1 VLAIRFGLRYNQ
13 HIAEFRVLGALEV
26 SDDDG
31 ALVPLGGT
39 KQRAVLAVLVL
50 RAGEVVATESLV
62 DAIWG
67 GQPPKTA
74 TTSLQNAISALRRI
88 LGPGVVLTRP
98 PGYMLAVDADQV
110 DLRRFE
116 RLVREAARYGPEER
130 SRLLEEALGLWRGEP
145 LSELTLES
153 FAAAEVRRLEEL
165 RLVAEEDHV
174 DAELERGRERELVPR
189 IESLVARHPLRER
202 LRGQLMTAL
211 YRSGRQADALA
222 AYQDVRR
229 ALLEEL
235 GLDPGPQ
242 LQQLHASILR
252 QDVALHPATASEAPE
267 EHFDEVTRLLLAG
280 RLVPVLGAD
289 VAQLAA
295 ELAARFDFPFAE
307 GADLTRVAQYVALT
321 KGSGPLYDELR
332 AMLDASAEPTPVHR
346 FFAALPS
353 VLRARDLSHPL
364 IVTTSYDLALE
375 QALLDAG
382 EEFDVVAYIPSGR
395 NRGRFCHRD
404 PSGASQVIEV
414 PNTYAGEL
422 SLARR
427 TVVLKLHGELE
438 EGRRKPFVVTEDDFI
453 GYFSNGDLAGAIPV
467 GLAARLRR
475 SHFLFLGYGLREWGL
490 RLVLDRMC
498 GGEPIAYRSWAVVP
512 AVKPLELQHWRG
524 RDVELLE
531 QPLDE
536 YVAALARYV
545 GAQAMEAQV

>member
-1 VLAIRFGLRYNQ
+1 M
-13 HIAEFRVLGALEV
+13 GALEV
-26 SDDDG
+26 SDDD
-31 ALVPLGGT
+31 AAVVPLGGT

-50 RAGEVVATESLV
+50 RAGKVVSTESLI

-67 GQPPKTA
+67 EQPPRTA

-88 LGPGVVLTRP
+88 LGPGIVLTRP

-110 DLRRFE
+110 DLCRFE
-116 RLVREAARYGPEER
+116 RLVREAAGHEPEER
-130 SRLLEEALGLWRGEP
+130 SRRLEEALGLWRGDP
-145 LSELTLES
+145 LAELTLES
-153 FAAAEVRRLEEL
+153 FAAAEIRRLEEL
-165 RLVAEEDHV
+165 RLVAEEDRI
-174 DAELERGRERELVPR
+174 DAELERGRERELVPQ

-202 LRGQLMTAL
+202 LRGQLMLAL

-229 ALLEEL
+229 ALLGEL

-252 QDVALHPATASEAPE
+252 QELGLHPTAVTQAPE
-267 EHFDEVTRLLLAG
+267 EHLEQVTRLLLEG

-295 ELAARFDFPFAE
+295 ELATRFDYPFAE

-332 AMLDASAEPTPVHR
+332 AMLEDSGAPTAVHR

-353 VLRARDLSHPL
+353 VLRGRGLPHPL

-375 QALLDAG
+375 QALLEAG
-382 EEFDVVAYIPSGR
+382 EEFDVVSYVASGR
-395 NRGRFCHRD
+395 DRGRFCHRD
-404 PSGASQVIEV
+404 PSGATQVIEV

-438 EGRRKPFVVTEDDFI
+438 GGDGRRREPFVVTEDDFI
-453 GYFSNGDLAGAIPV
+453 GYLANGDLAGAIPV

-498 GGEPIAYRSWAVVP
+498 GGEPLAYRSWAVVP
-512 AVKPLELQHWRG
+512 ALQPLELQHWRT
-524 RDVELLE
+524 RDVDLLE
-531 QPLDE
+531 QPLEE
-536 YVAALARYV
+536 YVAALERYV